1 MEESSWGLNP
11 IQKKNTMKQLKKT
24 EKNEKWKP
32 RDAMLYC
39 LANDSGIYFASSYF
53 LN

>member
-1 MEESSWGLNP
+1 MRSQSYT
-11 IQKKNTMKQLKKT
+11 KKKHNETIKKT

>member
-1 MEESSWGLNP
+1 MRSQSYT
-11 IQKKNTMKQLKKT
+11 KKINNETKKT
-24 EKNEKWKP
+24 KKNEKWKP

-39 LANDSGIYFASSYF
+39 LANDSGVFFASSYF